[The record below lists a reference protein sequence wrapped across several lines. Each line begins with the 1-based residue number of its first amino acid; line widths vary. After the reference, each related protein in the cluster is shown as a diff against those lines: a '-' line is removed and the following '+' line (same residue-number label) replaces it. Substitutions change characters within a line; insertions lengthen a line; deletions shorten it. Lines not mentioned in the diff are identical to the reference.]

1 MTKVKIYAKSI
12 LIPLVLGGIVGILI
26 SSSIDYDS
34 VQKPFLSPPSMVF
47 PIIWTI
53 LYILMGIS
61 KGILENK
68 SLVDNNINIIYYV
81 QLFVNLLWPIAFFIL
96 KWRLFAFI
104 WICLLAVLVLYMI
117 IKFYEKNKLSG
128 LLQIPYFIW
137 TVFAIYLN
145 LFVYILN
152 K

>member
-1 MTKVKIYAKSI
+1 MTKVKIYTKSI
-12 LIPLVLGGIVGILI
+12 LIPVILGGIVGIFI
-26 SSSIDYDS
+26 SSSIDYNS

-61 KGILENK
+61 KGILQSK
-68 SLVDNNINIIYYV
+68 SLVDKDINIIYYV
-81 QLFVNLLWPIAFFIL
+81 QLFVNLLWPVAFFIL

-117 IKFYEKNKLSG
+117 IKFYSKDKLAG

-137 TVFAIYLN
+137 TVFAAYLN
-145 LFVYILN
+145 LFVYLLN